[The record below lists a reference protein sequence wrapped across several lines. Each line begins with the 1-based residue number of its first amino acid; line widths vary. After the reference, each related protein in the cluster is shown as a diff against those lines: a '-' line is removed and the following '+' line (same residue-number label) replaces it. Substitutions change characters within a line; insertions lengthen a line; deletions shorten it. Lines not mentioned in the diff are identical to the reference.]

1 MDFSGQYL
9 TYDEYIVLGGTLD
22 QTPFNL
28 LEYEARKEIDKETF
42 GRLIN
47 LEKQSKNTKI
57 CVFQLIN
64 LLISINNG
72 VEIAENVINY
82 DNQQIIKTKRNII
95 KACLINEKLEDGT
108 PYLYRGVK

>member
-1 MDFSGQYL
+1 M
-9 TYDEYIVLGGTLD
+9 
-22 QTPFNL
+22 
-28 LEYEARKEIDKETF
+28 
-42 GRLIN
+42 
-47 LEKQSKNTKI
+47 
-57 CVFQLIN
+57 IN